1 MQRPVILLW
10 AATLVTVIFFILS
23 QRYEI
28 TGGYRLD
35 KLTGEVWAL
44 SYNTQKS
51 LPVQKTNN
59 ELIKKD
65 QLSAKS
71 ANSFNKGREEDKSK
85 SPFRETK

>member
-1 MQRPVILLW
+1 MVLW
-10 AATLVTVIFFILS
+10 IATLLTVIFFILS

-44 SYNTQKS
+44 SYNTQKL
-51 LPVQKTNN
+51 LPVQKTNS

-71 ANSFNKGREEDKSK
+71 INSFNKGPEEDRSK